1 MQIKIFKIPKQTFSK
16 VGRKTVLEI
25 IIDKLIKNKNINEIY
40 LATGIKKNN
49 ISYEKRLS
57 KIKKI

>member
-1 MQIKIFKIPKQTFSK
+1 MLTAIILCRSKSSRFPNKHFSK

-40 LATGIKKNN
+40 LATGIKN
-49 ISYEKRLS
+49 
-57 KIKKI
+57 KKI

>member
-1 MQIKIFKIPKQTFSK
+1 MLTAIILCRSKSSRFPNKHK

-40 LATGIKKNN
+40 LATRLKNN
-49 ISYEKRLS
+49 ISYEKDYQ
-57 KIKKI
+57 K